1 MLWKMQKAMTSNI
14 KGGVA
19 LNKSMDSSFMLTFK
33 KTEYVKTDAGGW
45 IDVLIGVYK
54 ILFKSVLC
62 SQ

>member
-1 MLWKMQKAMTSNI
+1 
-14 KGGVA
+14 
-19 LNKSMDSSFMLTFK
+19 MDSSFMLTFK

-62 SQ
+62 SQWSKKQGL